1 MTFVVDLQSEKDIE
15 QLRRVAIAQRL
26 QIEQLLKALRT
37 KCAELEKIKGS
48 EGELQQTLDL
58 IAELTRTQEQST
70 IAPAATDASEKTP
83 RKKRT
88 KFGPTE
94 QPKLPEVEKTYE
106 LDEADKMCPS
116 CGGELRPMKDQFEA
130 SEMIDVVEVSYRVV
144 KVKQQKYAC
153 KCGGCIET
161 APGPERVTPGGR
173 YSLDFA
179 IKIAIDKYLDHIP
192 LARQERILRRHGL
205 EITTQ
210 TLWDQLNVLGRR
222 LESASAA
229 LLARAL
235 SQPVIGLDQT
245 GWPRLDG
252 KGDKPWQMWCLT
264 APKIVV
270 HRIRDDK
277 SAKTFGSLMKGFQGV
292 VVCDAAQTHGA
303 GLREEDCQG
312 IVLAGCWAHVY
323 RKFEE
328 AAPDH
333 PEANFAIDSIGKLY
347 EIDARADG
355 DLERLAELRRTES
368 VDVLENLK
376 TWLWTQAP
384 LKTLSIGNASAY
396 TVTNWQRLTRFI
408 DDPRIPLDNNGTE
421 RGIRGPVVGRR
432 NHFGSKSRRGTEI
445 AATFYTVLETSKL
458 EGVDPATYLREAALA
473 NARGEVLLPGDLL
486 R

>member
-355 DLERLAELRRTES
+355 DLERSERNTHRNAGGVAADSDGAEGFTAAATEEDADAARRRRDQRAAEGDAIEAGAGRREARRAAHAGLGSRAAGKSAAGPYRRIDRGLRRLHALRRDREF
-368 VDVLENLK
+368 L
-376 TWLWTQAP
+376 
-384 LKTLSIGNASAY
+384 
-396 TVTNWQRLTRFI
+396 
-408 DDPRIPLDNNGTE
+408 PRGS
-421 RGIRGPVVGRR
+421 RG
-432 NHFGSKSRRGTEI
+432 
-445 AATFYTVLETSKL
+445 
-458 EGVDPATYLREAALA
+458 
-473 NARGEVLLPGDLL
+473 
-486 R
+486 